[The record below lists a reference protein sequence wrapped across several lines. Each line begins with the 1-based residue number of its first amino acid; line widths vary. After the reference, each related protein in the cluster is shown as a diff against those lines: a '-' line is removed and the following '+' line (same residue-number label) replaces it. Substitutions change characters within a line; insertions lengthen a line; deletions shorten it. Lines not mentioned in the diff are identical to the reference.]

1 MSNRKQIILAVLLI
15 AVAVAVGLAVPLAA
29 GCLKDAAFDNTSLS
43 LDVAA
48 LDKDDTAKLGID
60 EKLRLLSSRDI
71 YVIDTDEGRELDRE
85 EAAKI
90 AEEYVHELYAL
101 GIVACDPEDMYYD
114 IYDDVCPVVLIDESG
129 RGDGLL
135 AWSFVAN
142 GDDGSIVMFIDDE
155 SSLMLGM
162 SFYSNGEVLL
172 TDDDVDLIDIFAE
185 YCADKLGGE
194 LMEIEYIANDVS
206 YGKLFRFKI
215 SFDDGFTYVPLDL
228 RIYESHLAFNME

>member
-15 AVAVAVGLAVPLAA
+15 AVAVAVGLMVPLAA
-29 GCLKDAAFDNTSLS
+29 GRLKDTAFDNTSQS
-43 LDVAA
+43 LDIAA
-48 LDKDDTAKLGID
+48 LGKDDTAKLGID

-71 YVIDTDEGRELDRE
+71 YVIDTDEGRDLDRE

-90 AEEYVHELYAL
+90 AESYIYELSAL
-101 GIVACDPEDMYYD
+101 GIVTCAPEDMYYD

-162 SFYSNGEVLL
+162 SFYSNGEAVL
-172 TDDDVDLIDIFAE
+172 TDDDADIIDIFAE

-206 YGKLFRFKI
+206 YGKLYRFKI

>member
-1 MSNRKQIILAVLLI
+1 MSNRKQIILAVLLM
-15 AVAVAVGLAVPLAA
+15 AAAVAVGLAVPLAA
-29 GCLKDAAFDNTSLS
+29 GRLKDAAFDNTSLS
-43 LDVAA
+43 LDIAA

-71 YVIDTDEGRELDRE
+71 YIIDTDEGRDLDRE
-85 EAAKI
+85 EAAKT
-90 AEEYVHELYAL
+90 AEGYLYELYAL
-101 GIVACDPEDMYYD
+101 GIVTCAPENMYYD

-162 SFYSNGEVLL
+162 SFYSNGEAVL
-172 TDDDVDLIDIFAE
+172 TEDDADLIDSFAE
-185 YCADKLGGE
+185 YCADKLGGK
-194 LMEIEYIANDVS
+194 LMEIEYISNDVS
-206 YGKLFRFKI
+206 YGDLFRFKI

-228 RIYESHLAFNME
+228 RLYESHMAFNME